1 MNFMEKNKERKAK
14 SVLHLS
20 LGVTAMSADSIS
32 VASHNSLLWKSELH
46 YSSFEKCDSAV
57 FTTLVNF

>member
-1 MNFMEKNKERKAK
+1 M
-14 SVLHLS
+14 LHNS
-20 LGVTAMSADSIS
+20 LGITAMNVNSIF
-32 VASHNSLLWKSELH
+32 VASHNSLLRQSELH